1 MERGKGGAPF
11 RVCSSLAGSFVG
23 TNLASMFELDPEKWT
38 MQGFLW
44 GFLVFGALIAGTGLI
59 WTTSTAWF
67 LYSSEKTTGVI
78 VDVIAIQ
85 STRSP
90 GEAPNTKQVTNYYPV
105 VEFRD
110 SKGVVQQSKS
120 SRAARSD
127 HFKRGDE
134 AGVYYYPKDPT
145 QAFIK
150 DTWILW
156 FSPGVILA
164 GGLIW
169 MLFAG
174 GMLMLSKRFD
184 AGFARDKALFYSQVA
199 TADPAKHDNDSSLL

>member
-1 MERGKGGAPF
+1 M
-11 RVCSSLAGSFVG
+11 L
-23 TNLASMFELDPEKWT
+23 ELNPEKWT
-38 MQGFLW
+38 MQGILW
-44 GFLVFGALIAGTGLI
+44 GFLVFGALIAGSGLI
-59 WTTSTAWF
+59 WTANTAWF
-67 LYSSEKTTGVI
+67 LYRSEKTTGMI
-78 VDVIAIQ
+78 VDVIGIL

-90 GEAPNTKQVTNYYPV
+90 SESPQAKQVISYYPV

-110 SKGVVQQSKS
+110 ARGSLHKSQS
-120 SRAARSD
+120 SRSARSD

-134 AGVYYYPKDPT
+134 VGVYYDARDPA
-145 QAFIK
+145 QMFIEN
-150 DTWILW
+150 TWILW

-184 AGFARDKALFYSQVA
+184 ASFTQSKAQFYGQVA
-199 TADPAKHDNDSSLL
+199 ASDPAKPENDSSRL

>member
-1 MERGKGGAPF
+1 MF
-11 RVCSSLAGSFVG
+11 RACSSLAGSPEG
-23 TNLASMFELDPEKWT
+23 TNIASMFELAPEKWT
-38 MQGFLW
+38 MQGILW
-44 GFLVFGALIAGTGLI
+44 GFFVFGGLIAGAGLI
-59 WTTSTAWF
+59 WTANTAKF
-67 LYSSEKTTGVI
+67 LYGSEKTTGVI
-78 VDVIAIQ
+78 VDVVGIL
-85 STRSP
+85 SKRSP
-90 GEAPNTKQVTNYYPV
+90 NESPQAKQVINYYPV

-110 SKGVVQQSKS
+110 ARGSLHKAQS

-134 AGVYYYPKDPT
+134 VGVYYDTQDPA
-145 QAFIK
+145 QMFIEN
-150 DTWILW
+150 TWILW

-184 AGFARDKALFYSQVA
+184 ASFTQSKAQFYSQVA
-199 TADPAKHDNDSSLL
+199 ASDPAKPDNDSSHR

>member
-1 MERGKGGAPF
+1 MLKLAP
-11 RVCSSLAGSFVG
+11 
-23 TNLASMFELDPEKWT
+23 EQWT
-38 MQGFLW
+38 MHGILQGF
-44 GFLVFGALIAGTGLI
+44 FIFGALFALIGLL
-59 WTTSTAWF
+59 WTAYTAWF
-67 LYSSEKTTGVI
+67 IFTSEKTTGLI

-90 GEAPNTKQVTNYYPV
+90 RESPHAKQVTSCYPV

-110 SKGVVQQSKS
+110 ARGIVHRSQS

-134 AGVYYYPKDPT
+134 AAIYYAAKDPT
-145 QAFIK
+145 QMFIQN
-150 DTWILW
+150 TWMLW

-169 MLFAG
+169 MLFVG
-174 GMLMLSKRFD
+174 GVIMLMKRFE
-184 AGFARDKALFYSQVA
+184 
-199 TADPAKHDNDSSLL
+199 

>member
-1 MERGKGGAPF
+1 
-11 RVCSSLAGSFVG
+11 
-23 TNLASMFELDPEKWT
+23 MFELAPEKWT
-38 MQGFLW
+38 MQGILW
-44 GFLVFGALIAGTGLI
+44 GFFVFGALIAGAGLI
-59 WTTSTAWF
+59 WTVSTAWF
-67 LYSSEKTTGVI
+67 LFSSEKTTGVI

-90 GEAPNTKQVTNYYPV
+90 GEDPHTKQVTSYYPV

-110 SKGVVQQSKS
+110 SRGVVQQSKS

-134 AGVYYYPKDPT
+134 AGVYYDAKDPT

-156 FSPGVILA
+156 FAPGVILG

-169 MLFAG
+169 MLAVG
-174 GMLMLSKRFD
+174 GMQMLMKRFD
-184 AGFARDKALFYSQVA
+184 AGFAQDKALFYSQVA
-199 TADPAKHDNDSSLL
+199 AADPAKPDNDSSHP

>member
-1 MERGKGGAPF
+1 
-11 RVCSSLAGSFVG
+11 
-23 TNLASMFELDPEKWT
+23 MFELAPEKWT
-38 MQGFLW
+38 MQGILW
-44 GFLVFGALIAGTGLI
+44 GFIAFGGLIAGAGLI
-59 WTTSTAWF
+59 WTASTAKF
-67 LYSSEKTTGVI
+67 LYGSEKTTGVI
-78 VDVIAIQ
+78 VDVVGIL
-85 STRSP
+85 SKRSP
-90 GEAPNTKQVTNYYPV
+90 GESPQANQVINYYPV

-110 SKGVVQQSKS
+110 ARGSLHKAQS

-134 AGVYYYPKDPT
+134 VGVFYDAQDPA
-145 QAFIK
+145 QMFIEN
-150 DTWILW
+150 TWILW

-184 AGFARDKALFYSQVA
+184 ASFTQSKAQFYSQVA
-199 TADPAKHDNDSSLL
+199 ASDPAKPDNDSSHR